1 MPGRKRGGDY
11 DDDDDDELEDHPVGR
26 LKDELK
32 DEKPFEPTNREE
44 RSAFDNAADSKM
56 SRRQGRLG
64 GLGGIGGLS
73 IWTDGFGFDD
83 DDDDATTTALMRA
96 ADTSPGRNGA
106 GGTSDHVREAEQ
118 QRSGGNG
125 KGRAGEPTGRNGRGG
140 GGGGKD
146 MEWGG
151 SGSGQT
157 LTLVTADL
165 RQSHSQLPEGLE
177 VIGGDASFEEQE
189 DGSTALVMP
198 EGGYLKL
205 SVPYVNP
212 WSLEDDGKL
221 HRYSLLL
228 ALRLDRLPTATLPL
242 FHGGGPPTQ
251 GEQLDQVQVY
261 KNGGVGA
268 LGQMGRYAVSASRVR
283 PACVLIAS

>member
-1 MPGRKRGGDY
+1 MPGRKHGGDF
-11 DDDDDDELEDHPVGR
+11 DDDEDELEDTPRGR
-26 LKDELK
+26 QK

-83 DDDDATTTALMRA
+83 DDDDTTTTALMRA
-96 ADTSPGRNGA
+96 AATSPGRNGA
-106 GGTSDHVREAEQ
+106 GGTSEDHVREAEQ

-125 KGRAGEPTGRNGRGG
+125 KGRAGEPTGRNGRGSG
-140 GGGGKD
+140 GSGRD

-165 RQSHSQLPEGLE
+165 RQSQSQLPEGLE

-189 DGSTALVMP
+189 DGSAALVMP

-205 SVPYVNP
+205 SMPYVNA
-212 WSLEDDGKL
+212 WTLEDDGKL

-228 ALRLDRLPTATLPL
+228 ALRLDRLPTATLPI

-268 LGQMGRYAVSASRVR
+268 LGQMGRYADD
-283 PACVLIAS
+283 PECVLIAS